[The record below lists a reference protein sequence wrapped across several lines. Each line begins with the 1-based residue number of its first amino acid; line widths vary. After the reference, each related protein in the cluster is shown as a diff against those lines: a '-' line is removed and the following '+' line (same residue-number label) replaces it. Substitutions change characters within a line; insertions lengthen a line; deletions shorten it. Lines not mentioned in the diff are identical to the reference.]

1 MCIRD
6 RQHRDLVRG
15 IRIPDAPP
23 HQKAVELGLGQ
34 GMGAVVLEGI
44 RASKGMPSAATV
56 ITPDE
61 SAAIRAYVIRQ
72 AWRGLEVQK
81 QAKAAATQP

>member
-1 MCIRD
+1 MGC
-6 RQHRDLVRG
+6 HGLNAVSGLLVPDLRG
-15 IRIPDAPP
+15 SPYLHD
-23 HQKAVELGLGQ
+23 QESWDT
-34 GMGAVVLEGI
+34 VVLEGI